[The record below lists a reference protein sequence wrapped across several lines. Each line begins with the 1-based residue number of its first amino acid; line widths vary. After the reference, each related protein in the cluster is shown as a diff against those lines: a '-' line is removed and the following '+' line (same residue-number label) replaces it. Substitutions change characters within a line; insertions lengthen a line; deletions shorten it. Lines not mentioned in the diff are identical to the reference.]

1 MATTPQRLNDRHEAA
16 ARLFAAGMRRGDVAR
31 RLGYYPTTLS
41 AIRRASAFRKRQAE
55 LRREI
60 QTATVAALARRITMR
75 RPLFQKF
82 DRPRRGDAACQS
94 F

>member
-16 ARLFAAGMRRGDVAR
+16 ARLFAAGMRRADVAR

-41 AIRRASAFRKRQAE
+41 AIRRSPAFQQRQTE

-60 QTATVAALARRITMR
+60 QAATVNAIAGRLAATIRRQR
-75 RPLFQKF
+75 
-82 DRPRRGDAACQS
+82 AANAG
-94 F
+94 

>member
-16 ARLFAAGMRRGDVAR
+16 ARLFAVGMRRGEVAR

-41 AIRRASAFRKRQAE
+41 ALRRSPAFQARSRE

-60 QTATVAALARRITMR
+60 QTSVVTALTDRIVRR
-75 RPLFQKF
+75 RPY
-82 DRPRRGDAACQS
+82 RGAQIAVR
-94 F
+94 